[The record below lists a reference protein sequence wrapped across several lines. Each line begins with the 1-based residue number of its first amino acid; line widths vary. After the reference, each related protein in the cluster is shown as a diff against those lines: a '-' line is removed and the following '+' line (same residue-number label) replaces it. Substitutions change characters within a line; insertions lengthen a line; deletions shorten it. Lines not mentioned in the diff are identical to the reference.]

1 MKSAR
6 SRLAALVIPALV
18 VAFLPLAT
26 LPAFAA
32 GELSPKVRDI
42 RSNINRYLNE
52 RVRIE
57 GYVTQ
62 YVEAGSR
69 TTAFYYLK
77 DDWGGLIRVRTSDA
91 PPAVGKRYAV
101 VGPVGFDPRNNDPYI
116 SQEKREEL
124 QLATEA
130 PSAIPTAAPS
140 TWVAQPAPAQAAASA
155 QPSAQP
161 AAPAAPEPEPAVEPT
176 PAPPQGLSTG
186 TVVLL
191 VVLVAALVAI
201 VVALALVLGRKKKSR
216 PGTSDFT
223 LAASQPAE
231 AAPAPQQVIEGRT
244 IKMHAPPPNTIKLL
258 PGYLEVLSGDD
269 AVKEIRFYKLKGEAV
284 PETTFG
290 RATGRPYVHIQ
301 LKPMTISSRQAK
313 LSFDQ
318 GQVKLTNFASNE
330 SNPTKVNGRDL
341 GVDEMVVLKDG
352 DRIDMGE
359 VAFKF
364 HGA

>member
-1 MKSAR
+1 
-6 SRLAALVIPALV
+6 
-18 VAFLPLAT
+18 
-26 LPAFAA
+26 
-32 GELSPKVRDI
+32 
-42 RSNINRYLNE
+42 
-52 RVRIE
+52 
-57 GYVTQ
+57 
-62 YVEAGSR
+62 
-69 TTAFYYLK
+69 
-77 DDWGGLIRVRTSDA
+77 
-91 PPAVGKRYAV
+91 VGKRYAV
-101 VGPVGFDPRNNDPYI
+101 VGPIGFDPRTKDPYI
-116 SQEKREEL
+116 SQERREEL

-130 PSAIPTAAPS
+130 PSSIPIAVPG
-140 TWVAQPAPAQAAASA
+140 TWVAQPAPGQ
-155 QPSAQP
+155 QP
-161 AAPAAPEPEPAVEPT
+161 AVQPPAVPEPATTT
-176 PAPPQGLSTG
+176 PAERGLSGATLA
-186 TVVLL
+186 LL
-191 VVLVAALVAI
+191 VVLVVALVGI
-201 VVALALVLGRKKKSR
+201 VVALALVLSKKKKSR

-223 LAASQPAE
+223 LAAAQPSE
-231 AAPAPQQVIEGRT
+231 ATPAPQQVIEGRT

-313 LSFDQ
+313 LAFDQ
-318 GQVKLTNFASNE
+318 GQVKLTNFATNE

-341 GVDEMVVLKDG
+341 GVDEMIVLKDA

>member
-1 MKSAR
+1 MKTTRPTLAALA
-6 SRLAALVIPALV
+6 LAALVAAL
-18 VAFLPLAT
+18 LPLAA
-26 LPAFAA
+26 LPASAA
-32 GELSPKVRDI
+32 GELSPKVRDVK
-42 RSNINRYLNE
+42 NNVNRYLNE

-62 YVEAGSR
+62 YVDTGSR
-69 TTAFYYLK
+69 TTAFYVLK

-101 VGPVGFDPRNNDPYI
+101 VGPVGFDPRTNDPYI

-130 PSAIPTAAPS
+130 PSAIPTAIPGA
-140 TWVAQPAPAQAAASA
+140 WVAQPAPAQ
-155 QPSAQP
+155 QP
-161 AAPAAPEPEPAVEPT
+161 AAPPPAPLAVEPEPAPS
-176 PAPPQGLSTG
+176 PAPTFSTG
-186 TVVLL
+186 TLVLL
-191 VVLVAALVAI
+191 AVLLAALAGI
-201 VVALALVLGRKKKSR
+201 VVALVLVLGRKKKSR
-216 PGTSDFT
+216 PGTSDFS
-223 LAASQPAE
+223 LAASLPAE

-341 GVDEMVVLKDG
+341 GVDEMVILKDG

>member
-1 MKSAR
+1 MKPAR
-6 SRLAALVIPALV
+6 SWLAALVIPALV
-18 VAFLPLAT
+18 AAVLPLAA
-26 LPAFAA
+26 LPALAA

-77 DDWGGLIRVRTSDA
+77 DDWGGLIRVRTSDT

-116 SQEKREEL
+116 SQEQREEL
-124 QLATEA
+124 QLSTEA
-130 PSAIPTAAPS
+130 PSAIPTAVPS
-140 TWVAQPAPAQAAASA
+140 TWVAQPAQAAASA
-155 QPSAQP
+155 QAEAQL
-161 AAPAAPEPEPAVEPT
+161 AAPAVLEPAVEPT
-176 PAPPQGLSTG
+176 PAPPESLSTG

-191 VVLVAALVAI
+191 VALIAALVAI

-290 RATGRPYVHIQ
+290 RAAGRPYVHIQ